1 MAAHG
6 RPAPGPSAPGPV
18 GYSAADGRRRLGS
31 EMTEPARV
39 GFVGCGLIARSHAR
53 GLTATPGAEIGAVHD
68 SDPARATAFAEAMG
82 APARPVADAATVI
95 AESDAVYVCTWTSEH
110 PPLVSAVA
118 EAGKPVFC
126 EKPLA
131 VDRSGV
137 EAMTAAVDEA
147 GVTNQVGLVL
157 RHSPAFRRLH
167 QLAGEPASGALMSI
181 VFRDDQYLPTQG
193 MYGSTWRGDR
203 TKAGAGTL
211 LEHSIH
217 DLDLLRW
224 LLGPIDT
231 VTAHTA
237 AHHGLDGIEDQATV
251 LLRAT
256 SGATATLTSIWHDV
270 LSRPSQRRVEV
281 FCRNRMLTLA
291 GDWSGPVTSEAP
303 DGELTEYQGEALA
316 AAATTIDGL
325 GPNPDA
331 DFIDAVRRGAP
342 AYPDFTLAA
351 EAHRLADLAYRS
363 ADKGGVTLK
372 A

>member
-1 MAAHG
+1 
-6 RPAPGPSAPGPV
+6 
-18 GYSAADGRRRLGS
+18 
-31 EMTEPARV
+31 MTDTVRV

-53 GLTATPGAEIGAVHD
+53 GLATVDGVEIGPVHD
-68 SDPARATAFAEAMG
+68 SDPERAAAFAASVD
-82 APARPVADAATVI
+82 PAAHPVADAATVI
-95 AESDAVYVCTWTSEH
+95 AEADAVYVCTWTSAH
-110 PPLVSAVA
+110 PPVVLAVA

-131 VDRSGV
+131 VDQAGV
-137 EAMTAAVDEA
+137 DAMTAAVAEA
-147 GVTNQVGLVL
+147 GITNQVGLVL
-157 RHSPAFRRLH
+157 RHSPAFRRLR
-167 QLAGEPASGALMSI
+167 QLTAESVAGPLMSI

-224 LLGPIDT
+224 LLGPIET
-231 VTAHTA
+231 ITAHTA

-270 LSRPSQRRVEV
+270 LSRPSQRRVEA
-281 FCRNRMLTLA
+281 FCQERVVTLA

-303 DGELTEYQGEALA
+303 DGGLTEYQGERLA
-316 AAATTIDGL
+316 AAAAAVDGL
-325 GPNPDA
+325 GVNPDA
-331 DFIDAVRRGAP
+331 DFIHAIRRGSA
-342 AYPDFTLAA
+342 AYPDFALAA
-351 EAHRLADLAYRS
+351 EAHRLADAAYRS
-363 ADKGGVTLK
+363 AAEGGLTL
-372 A
+372 AV